1 MIHTPDI
8 DSRPYGENAKRPSDE
23 EPVGGMH
30 YLPDDRVLSH
40 RAFTLSCSRARYE
53 PLGPDRPRSRAA
65 MQADF
70 RRRSRHRA

>member
-1 MIHTPDI
+1 MMWRRDMIHTPDI

-40 RAFTLSCSRARYE
+40 RAFTLSCSRAR
-53 PLGPDRPRSRAA
+53 
-65 MQADF
+65 
-70 RRRSRHRA
+70 